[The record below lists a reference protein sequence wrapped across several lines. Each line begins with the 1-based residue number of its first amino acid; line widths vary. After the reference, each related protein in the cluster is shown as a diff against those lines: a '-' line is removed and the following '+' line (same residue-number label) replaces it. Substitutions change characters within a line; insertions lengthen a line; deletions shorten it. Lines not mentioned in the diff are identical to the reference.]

1 MRIFSHPLRSEADVF
16 MIVSKQTNL
25 KLITQDKRLYR
36 EEDTE
41 DERGRK
47 RRLAEFQK
55 AYDEEQDKKFLQ
67 FLESV

>member
-1 MRIFSHPLRSEADVF
+1 

-25 KLITQDKRLYR
+25 KIITQDKRLYR

-41 DERGRK
+41 DKRGRK

-55 AYDEEQDKKFLQ
+55 EYDEEQDKKFLE